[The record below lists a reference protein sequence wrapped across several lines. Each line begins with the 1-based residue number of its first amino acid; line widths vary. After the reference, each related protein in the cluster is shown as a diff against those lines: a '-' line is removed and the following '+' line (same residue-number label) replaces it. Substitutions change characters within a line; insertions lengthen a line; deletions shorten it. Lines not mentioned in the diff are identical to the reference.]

1 MSFADYTAPHGY
13 FDAVI
18 GNPPFGA
25 EKLYDPNRKDL
36 SKFSIH
42 NYFFAK
48 SLDYVRPGGVI
59 AFVTSAY
66 SSYSACRQYYDDLAA
81 AFGLTIERVG
91 PHFGT
96 EYLLDVLADSSTLA
110 NLAGE
115 RTRLL
120 WPDHYDLRRIPI
132 RHPTPVYPSSLIW
145 HQDNPHPDLRT
156 LLDYL
161 ALARVKRPESEI
173 WIPSWA
179 QP

>member
-1 MSFADYTAPHGY
+1 MADLAGQR
-13 FDAVI
+13 I
-18 GNPPFGA
+18 WM
-25 EKLYDPNRKDL
+25 
-36 SKFSIH
+36 
-42 NYFFAK
+42 
-48 SLDYVRPGGVI
+48 PGLLPGSEW
-59 AFVTSAY
+59 AA
-66 SSYSACRQYYDDLAA
+66 YYDDLAA

-179 QP
+179 QS